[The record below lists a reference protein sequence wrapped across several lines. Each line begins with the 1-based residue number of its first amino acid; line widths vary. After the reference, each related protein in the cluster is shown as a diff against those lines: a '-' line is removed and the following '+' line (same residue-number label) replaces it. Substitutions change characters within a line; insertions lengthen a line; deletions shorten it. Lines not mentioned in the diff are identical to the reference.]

1 MNKKGNLN
9 VEVFIVLFVGII
21 VGLALMTPIINT
33 TNKLTSKQTTTN
45 KSVDVTTAY
54 IDSDDVNE
62 SINFTIYSQSDW
74 KKSDCPLT
82 SVAIRNGA
90 GTALTKNT
98 DYKLYTSEGVFSLVN
113 TSKTIPSATSNLTY
127 VDYTYCADGYNTD
140 SSSRSIAGLVLI
152 FTALALLG
160 FVLEKSGII
169 NMASWFRR

>member
-9 VEVFIVLFVGII
+9 VGVFIVLFVGII

-90 GTALTKNT
+90 GTTLTKNT
-98 DYKLYTSEGVFSLVN
+98 DYKLYASEGVFSLVN

-127 VDYTYCADGYNTD
+127 VDYTYCADGYNT
-140 SSSRSIAGLVLI
+140 SASSRTIVKLILI
-152 FTALALLG
+152 FMALSIVA
-160 FVLEKSGII
+160 FVLERSGII
-169 NMASWFRR
+169 NMASWFRI